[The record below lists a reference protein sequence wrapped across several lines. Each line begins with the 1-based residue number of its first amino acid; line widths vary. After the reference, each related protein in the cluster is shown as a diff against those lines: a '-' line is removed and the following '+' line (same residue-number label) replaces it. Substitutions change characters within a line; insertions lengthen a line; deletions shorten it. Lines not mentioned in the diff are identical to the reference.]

1 MSMPLL
7 RYFSSCWKSLFQK
20 SRLDEELD
28 EELHAFVEL
37 LVEEKIRQGA
47 SPAEARRA
55 ALIESGGVEQ
65 VKERVRD
72 ARVGAAMESILQDLR
87 YAARVLTRS
96 PGFTSAAVLTLALG
110 IGANTAIFS
119 VVNTV
124 LLRPLPYVE
133 ADQLVSPMDEK
144 SGADAHTIVSHPDFL
159 DWRDQ
164 TQMLEH
170 VAAYTR
176 SSMLLRLDD
185 AEPEVIYGADVS
197 ADLFPLL
204 RIRPALGR
212 TFTRAED
219 QPTSEPVIL
228 ISHGVWQRRFNSDP
242 NIIGRQLKRGGAGV
256 GATIVGVL
264 PEGIRF
270 PVQVSRTDYLRPL
283 APALGEWAQRR
294 GAYSLRVLA
303 RLKHGVTA
311 QQAETEMRAIGQ
323 RLEQQ
328 YPDEGSRLGS
338 RFISLYE
345 AVVSDVRASLL
356 VLLGAVGFVLLIA
369 CANVANLL
377 LARAAARHR
386 EMAIRA
392 ALGASRRRVARQML
406 TESLLLS
413 LMGGGLGLLLSLWV
427 LDLLVADSALNLP
440 RLKDVSLDMYV
451 LAFTCG
457 VSVLTG
463 IIFGL
468 APALLAVRI
477 DLYEALKEGG
487 RSTTAGAARSR
498 MRGMLVVS
506 EVALSLVLLVGAGL
520 LIKSFARLR
529 GVNPGFDAQNVLT
542 TGLSLSKVKYPEAE
556 QRRELF
562 AQLVERLRAV
572 PGVESA
578 AIVYPVPF
586 SGTTTS
592 NTFLIDG
599 RPIPAP
605 AEKPAANYRAISP
618 DYFRVLHIGLLRGR
632 AFTEQDRPTAQPVV
646 IVNETL
652 ARRFFPGQDPLGQ
665 RIAIERA
672 SGQSAVQDMR
682 EIVGV
687 VSDVRH
693 AGLDEEAG
701 PEFYVPYTQAPEGYM
716 DVVVRTK
723 AGNPADMGVSLRD
736 VIRAADREQYVPRI
750 QTMTEL
756 IAESMAARRIN
767 VLLTSLFA
775 GVALLLASIGIF
787 GVMAYTVAQR
797 RHEIGVRMALGAQA
811 GDVLR
816 LVLGQGLRLVL
827 LGIAVGLAASLALT
841 RVLAGMLYEV
851 TPTDPS
857 TFAVV
862 ALLLTIVALA
872 ACYVP
877 ARRATKVDPLIAL
890 RYD

>member
-1 MSMPLL
+1 MPLL
-7 RYFSSCWKSLFQK
+7 RYFSSCWRGLFQK

-55 ALIESGGVEQ
+55 ALIELGGVEQ

-72 ARVGAAMESILQDLR
+72 TRVGAAMEGILQDLR
-87 YAARVLTRS
+87 YAARVLTKS
-96 PGFTSAAVLTLALG
+96 PGFTSAAVLTLAHG

-119 VVNTV
+119 VVNAV
-124 LLRPLPYVE
+124 LLRPLPYAA
-133 ADQLVSPMDEK
+133 ADRLLVPMGEKNSP
-144 SGADAHTIVSHPDFL
+144 DAHTNVSHPDFV

-164 TQMLEH
+164 TQTLEQ

-176 SSMLLRLDD
+176 SSMLLRLDA
-185 AEPEVIYGADVS
+185 AEPELIYGANVS

-204 RIRPALGR
+204 RIQPALGR
-212 TFTRAED
+212 AFTRAED

-228 ISHGVWQRRFNSDP
+228 ISYGVWRRRFNSDP
-242 NIIGRQLKRGGAGV
+242 NIIGQQLKGGGAGV

-264 PEGIRF
+264 PEGFRF
-270 PVQVSRTDYLRPL
+270 PVQASRTDFVRPL
-283 APALGEWAQRR
+283 APALGEWAHRR

-303 RLKHGVTA
+303 RLKQGVTA

-328 YPDEGSRLGS
+328 YPDEGFRLGS
-338 RFISLYE
+338 RFVSLYE
-345 AVVSDVRASLL
+345 AVVGDVRTSLL
-356 VLLGAVGFVLLIA
+356 VLLGAVSLVLLIA

-392 ALGASRRRVARQML
+392 ALGASRWRVARQLL

-413 LMGGGLGLLLSLWV
+413 LAGGGLGLLLSLWG

-440 RLKDVSLDMYV
+440 RLRDVSLDTNV
-451 LAFTCG
+451 LAFTSG

-468 APALLAVRI
+468 APAILAVRV
-477 DLYEALKEGG
+477 DLSEALKEGG
-487 RSTTAGAARSR
+487 RGSTAGAARSR
-498 MRGMLVVS
+498 VRGMLVVS

-520 LIKSFARLR
+520 LVKSFARLR
-529 GVNPGFDAQNVLT
+529 GVNPGFDARNVLT

-578 AIVYPVPF
+578 AVVYPLPF

-599 RPIPAP
+599 RPVPAP
-605 AEKPAANYRAISP
+605 DEKPAANYRAISP
-618 DYFRVLHIGLLRGR
+618 DYFRVLHIGLLSGRG
-632 AFTEQDRPTAQPVV
+632 FTEQDRPTAPPVV

-652 ARRFFPGQDPLGQ
+652 ARRFFGGQSPLGQ

-672 SGQSAVQDMR
+672 SGQAAVQDMR

-701 PEFYVPYTQAPEGYM
+701 AEVYVPFTQAPEGYM
-716 DVVVRTK
+716 DVVVRTT
-723 AGNPADMGVSLRD
+723 AANPAGMGASLRD
-736 VIRAADREQYVPRI
+736 VITAADREQYVPGV

-756 IAESMAARRIN
+756 IAESVAARRIN
-767 VLLTSLFA
+767 ALLTALFA

-797 RHEIGVRMALGAQA
+797 RHEIGVRMALGAQP

-816 LVLGQGLRLVL
+816 LVLGQGMRLVL
-827 LGIAVGLAASLALT
+827 LGVAVGLAAALALT
-841 RVLAGMLYEV
+841 RVLAGMLYGV
-851 TPTDPS
+851 TPTDPA
-857 TFAVV
+857 TFAAV
-862 ALLLTIVALA
+862 ALLLTLVALA
-872 ACYVP
+872 ACYIP

-890 RYD
+890 RHE